1 MKPEFQY
8 NDGGRKAAGFKGR
21 TGDCGVRAIAIA
33 TGIPYAEVYD
43 RVIEYGKSERRT
55 KKVRDRGNSHPR
67 SGIWINTMQK
77 IMSDLGW
84 TWVPT
89 MNIGSGCSTHLRSD
103 ELPDGIIICRVSRHY
118 TTMINGVLHDTYDC
132 SRNGFRCVYGY
143 WKNTMSVHDYREFLN
158 SNQITMKATKAT
170 KAVTS
175 KKKVSNKKTTTKKAR
190 KVVPINDNQIVS
202 DVNSTGTSEQYMF
215 WAYRHI
221 TGSVRVQPFTPSSMS
236 EIEAAK
242 ASPFNDVVIEPF
254 PAADESSAQA
264 VAEQSILELMASKGA
279 PDGKET
285 AVIIEDTFVEPVT
298 PEPPQMSERDTVC
311 LNVDMK
317 YHWDGREQESES
329 VVRFDK
335 GTGDEGKS
343 LWLNF
348 DTKSAEGFVPKA
360 VGRYLT
366 SVGFSFPAVR
376 KSTVAETIAR
386 STATDRPDTKTEP
399 ETPVQKESPA
409 VSSAASA
416 VGGFAVGDRVVY
428 AKKYHGVVVGFS
440 WTRVTVTFPG
450 SKRPG
455 SINPEKLSRD
465 TEPVNSV
472 EELTAAVS

>member
-8 NDGGRKAAGFKGR
+8 NDGGRKTASKYKEGR
-21 TGDCGVRAIAIA
+21 NRDCVCRAISITTGLPYSLVHTELTERVRKFYINPKASA
-33 TGIPYAEVYD
+33 DRGIPKQVWEPYLNK
-43 RVIEYGKSERRT
+43 YGYLVT
-55 KKVRDRGNSHPR
+55 KPSRPMTISNTAFLTGT
-67 SGIWINTMQK
+67 WI
-77 IMSDLGW
+77 LHVGH
-84 TWVPT
+84 
-89 MNIGSGCSTHLRSD
+89 HLTAMI
-103 ELPDGIIICRVSRHY
+103 DGV
-118 TTMINGVLHDTYDC
+118 NHDTWEQSGRRRIKHYILI
-132 SRNGFRCVYGY
+132 
-143 WKNTMSVHDYREFLN
+143 KSVNQN
-158 SNQITMKATKAT
+158 SITMKATKAT

-264 VAEQSILELMASKGA
+264 VAEQSILELMASNGA

-440 WTRVTVTFPG
+440 GTRVTVTFPG